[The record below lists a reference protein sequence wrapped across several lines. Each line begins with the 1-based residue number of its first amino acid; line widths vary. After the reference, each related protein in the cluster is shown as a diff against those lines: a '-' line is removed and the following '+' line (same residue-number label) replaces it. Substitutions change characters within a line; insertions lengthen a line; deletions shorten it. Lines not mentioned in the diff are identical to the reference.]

1 MKKAA
6 AKKSSKKK
14 RQSKSVKSSGPT
26 EVTRDIPHHIE
37 SMLWGKAAGRCEFA
51 GCNRQLFKSA
61 VTQEQVN
68 VAQKA
73 HIWAFSSDGP
83 RGNKG
88 IPKKKLNDLDNLMLV
103 CHGCHRKIDQHLDGG
118 RYTVALLQQWKAA
131 HERRVAV
138 VTGVDPKKSSHVVLY
153 GANIGTHSS
162 PLKFAD
168 SAVAMFPERYPA
180 DDRAIELGTVNSH
193 FNDRTAAFWDAER
206 ANLVDKF
213 EKRVRERLASG
224 EVEHLSV
231 FALAPQPL
239 LILLGTLLID
249 ITKAGVF
256 QLHREPQGWS
266 WPARPKAQKFV
277 VREPAQTSGPPAL
290 VLSLSATVT
299 DDRIHQVLGPRASI
313 WSVTIPTP
321 NNDFTKSRAQLS
333 QFRAEL
339 RTLLD
344 RIKAAHGQTT
354 PVHIFPAASVSAC
367 VELGRIRMPKADTLW
382 KLYDQVNARGGFV
395 HAFDIPT
402 GVTP

>member
-1 MKKAA
+1 MVKNSARKLAPKKAPRKPVA
-6 AKKSSKKK
+6 SN
-14 RQSKSVKSSGPT
+14 GPV
-26 EVTRDIPHHIE
+26 EITRDIPHHVE

-51 GCNRQLFKSA
+51 GCNRPLYKSS

-73 HIWAFSSDGP
+73 HIWAFSGDGP

-88 IPKKKLNDLDNLMLV
+88 VPKKKLNDLDNLMLV

-118 RYTVALLQQWKAA
+118 RYTVALLQQWKAE

-138 VTGVDPKKSSHVVLY
+138 VTGMHPTKASHVVLY
-153 GANIGTHSS
+153 GANIGNHSS

-168 SAVAMFPERYPA
+168 TASAMFPGRYPA

-206 ANLVDKF
+206 ANLIDKF
-213 EKRVRERLASG
+213 DRRVKERLSSG

-249 ITKAGVF
+249 ITKTDVF

-266 WPARPKAQKFV
+266 WPSRPRVQPFS
-277 VREPAQTSGPPAL
+277 VRMPAQTSGSPAL

-299 DDRIHQVLGPRASI
+299 DDRIYQVMGPDVSV

-333 QFRAEL
+333 QLRAEL

-344 RIKAAHGQTT
+344 KIKAAHGQTT
-354 PVHIFPAASVSAC
+354 PLHVFPAASVSAC
-367 VELGRIRMPKADTLW
+367 VELGRIRMPKADSPW

-395 HAFDIPT
+395 HAFDIST
-402 GVTP
+402 GVSP